1 MTFKID
7 GRPMT
12 VDGFRSHVEGLSFSA
27 WKPSGIAVHNTAN
40 PSLYPL
46 KGHGSWHGS
55 SVTPAQRVKNLAAY
69 YSGLGWPAGPH
80 LFVDDQFIWLFTP
93 LTQKGVHSP
102 SWNGTKIGIE
112 MVGDYDIESFNE
124 GPGAKVRDNTVAAL
138 AILHAKLGLDPQTI
152 KLHKEDPATT
162 HACPGKNV
170 GKADL
175 IRRVVEYMG
184 EGGEHDLPEDVG
196 ATPAPAPAVERAG
209 VVLVDDLSLRELASA
224 ASAKKGSLPKEIVV
238 TVLSEAMN
246 GETKWL
252 RVRTPAGYLGWVSA
266 RFVDVR
272 SPKKPKV
279 TRQWIVETLMGLG
292 WSRIA
297 AYGPTAN
304 AAEESSLDPDAVGDS
319 GKAYGLWQW
328 HSDRQA
334 TFKQVF
340 GKALQEASALEQ
352 VKFLDWELRNTERA
366 AGEALKKAKT
376 AREAAAE
383 FCRLFE
389 RPANPAKEMKER
401 GDLAQAWFDADSK

>member
-138 AILHAKLGLDPQTI
+138 AILHAKLGIDPQTI

-184 EGGEHDLPEDVG
+184 EGGEHDAPADAG
-196 ATPAPAPAVERAG
+196 ATPVPAPAVERVG

-224 ASAKKGSLPKEIVV
+224 ASAKKGSLPKETVV

-246 GETKWL
+246 GTTQWL
-252 RVRTPAGYLGWVSA
+252 RVRTPSGYLGWVSGRYVNVGGA
-266 RFVDVR
+266 
-272 SPKKPKV
+272 KKPKV
-279 TRQWIVETLMGLG
+279 DRKFIVETFTSLG
-292 WSRIA
+292 WSKVAGYGA
-297 AYGPTAN
+297 AAN
-304 AAEESSLDPDAVGDS
+304 SFNESSFDPDAVGDN
-319 GKAYGLWQW
+319 GKAYGLFQ
-328 HSDRQA
+328 HHGDRQA
-334 TFKQVF
+334 QFKRVF
-340 GKALQEASALEQ
+340 GKDIRDASAEEQ
-352 VKFLDWELRNTERA
+352 IRFVDWELRNTEKK
-366 AGEALKKAKT
+366 AGDALKTAKT
-376 AREAAAE
+376 AREAGE
-383 FCRLFE
+383 VFCRLYE
-389 RPANPAKEMKER
+389 RAGAPGQAEKR